1 VVADRSTGRLL
12 FHDPRSLSYEAPRRA
27 VRPVSWLHRTGA
39 TALDQDGRNGCTG
52 WTGADLLNH
61 PMFIE
66 NRRRFWG
73 NFAGGSRLWRRYLGN
88 PEGEHLYRLATRNDV
103 WDFTYP
109 PTDGGSS
116 GLGVAKALKAM
127 GAIDRYEWTF
137 DWSNALGWAQKQPV
151 MVGTIWTDSMSQ
163 PDDEGIIHVG
173 NVTLADM
180 AMGHE
185 YLWRGMNYRRGLVRI
200 RNHWTR
206 DWGIDGDAYIPAE
219 ELENLILN
227 YQGDVCIPLPLTA

>member
-1 VVADRSTGRLL
+1 
-12 FHDPRSLSYEAPRRA
+12 
-27 VRPVSWLHRTGA
+27 
-39 TALDQDGRNGCTG
+39 
-52 WTGADLLNH
+52 
-61 PMFIE
+61 
-66 NRRRFWG
+66 
-73 NFAGGSRLWRRYLGN
+73 
-88 PEGEHLYRLATRNDV
+88 
-103 WDFTYP
+103 
-109 PTDGGSS
+109 
-116 GLGVAKALKAM
+116 M